1 MEKRETIK
9 LEKEAIKLEKEKI
22 YYSLY
27 LISKKYVYN
36 KNKIIG
42 EKQDTSDIFEAFTFD
57 FERLELADTVSE
69 FNKLKT
75 KLETSL
81 NKLIEL
87 HDSDKVYLIYSILNN
102 IINFVY
108 GTGQ

>member
-1 MEKRETIK
+1 MEKRKEVK
-9 LEKEAIKLEKEKI
+9 VNEKVVMLEKEKVWH
-22 YYSLY
+22 SLY
-27 LISKKYVYN
+27 LIAKAYIDKPIKCSD
-36 KNKIIG
+36 
-42 EKQDTSDIFEAFTFD
+42 KQYDNNDIFAIFIFD
-57 FERLELADTVSE
+57 FKRLTFTDDINEVTE
-69 FNKLKT
+69 LKT

-87 HDSDKVYLIYSILNN
+87 HDSDKVYFIYSILNN